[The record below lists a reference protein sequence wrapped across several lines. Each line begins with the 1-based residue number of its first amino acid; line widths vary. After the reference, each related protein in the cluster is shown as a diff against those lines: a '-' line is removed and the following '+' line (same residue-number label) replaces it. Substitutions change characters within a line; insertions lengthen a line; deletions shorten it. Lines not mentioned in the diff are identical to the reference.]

1 MDMKIRLLIEHR
13 RKTFKRYVLWYRKL
27 QIPFYLLIRQE
38 FVNSLYK
45 Y

>member
-27 QIPFYLLIRQE
+27 QIPFYQADQTRICEQP
-38 FVNSLYK
+38 V
-45 Y
+45 